1 MHYTPREMLERLVA
15 FPTVSSRS
23 NLDLIHF
30 VEDYLHAHGI
40 ISTKVMSDCG
50 EKANLYATIGPSAE
64 GGVILSGH
72 TDVVPID
79 DQDWQTDPFMLTEKE
94 GLLFGR
100 GTCDMKAFSSIALA
114 LVPDMSALK
123 RPIHLALS
131 YDEEVG
137 CLGAPH
143 LIDTLRAT

>member
-1 MHYTPREMLERLVA
+1 MHYTPQEMLDRLVA

-50 EKANLYATIGPSAE
+50 EKANLHATIGPNVE

-79 DQDWQTDPFMLTEKE
+79 DQDWQTDPFTLTERE

-100 GTCDMKAFSSIALA
+100 GTCDI
-114 LVPDMSALK
+114 
-123 RPIHLALS
+123 I
-131 YDEEVG
+131 
-137 CLGAPH
+137 C
-143 LIDTLRAT
+143 T

>member
-1 MHYTPREMLERLVA
+1 MPYAQAMPQMYYTPREMLERLVA

-64 GGVILSGH
+64 GASSSPGIQTLSPSMIRIGK
-72 TDVVPID
+72 
-79 DQDWQTDPFMLTEKE
+79 LTHS
-94 GLLFGR
+94 R
-100 GTCDMKAFSSIALA
+100 
-114 LVPDMSALK
+114 
-123 RPIHLALS
+123 
-131 YDEEVG
+131 
-137 CLGAPH
+137 
-143 LIDTLRAT
+143 